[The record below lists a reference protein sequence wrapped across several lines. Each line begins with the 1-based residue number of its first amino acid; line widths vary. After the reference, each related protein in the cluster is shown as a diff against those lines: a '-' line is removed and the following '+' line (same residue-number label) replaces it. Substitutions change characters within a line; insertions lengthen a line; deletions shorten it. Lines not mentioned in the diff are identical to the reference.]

1 MNKEYELDPCP
12 FCGGKAKLNHT
23 KSFFEEDNGYW
34 IECTACEIQ
43 QGFSYKEAEAV
54 ERWNTRWQRKL

>member
-1 MNKEYELDPCP
+1 MNRGWELDPCP

-23 KSFFEEDNGYW
+23 KSFIDEDGGYW
-34 IECTACEIQ
+34 VSCTKCEVQ
-43 QGFSYKEAEAV
+43 QGFSYREEEAV